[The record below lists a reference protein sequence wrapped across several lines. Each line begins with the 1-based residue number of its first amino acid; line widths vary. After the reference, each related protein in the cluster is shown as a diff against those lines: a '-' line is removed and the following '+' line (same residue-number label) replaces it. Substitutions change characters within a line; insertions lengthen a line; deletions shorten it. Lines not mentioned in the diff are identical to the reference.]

1 MTVGWPGGGDTAADE
16 VLIRALYNEHGG
28 ALLAY
33 ATRLTGDRAAAEDVV
48 QETLI
53 RAWRRP
59 DALTNDKGSVRGW
72 LLTVARNIVTD
83 RFRAR
88 AARPAEVAELS
99 SALVPAGRDHAEEVV
114 DSIVML
120 GALGQL
126 SAEHRDVLTTLYYQ
140 GHSVAE
146 AAAMFGVPRGTIK
159 SRTYYALRRLR
170 ELLGDLSAAPL
181 PEPVA
186 APRGVAG

>member
-1 MTVGWPGGGDTAADE
+1 MAVGWSSRRDAVADE
-16 VLIRALYNEHGG
+16 ALIREVYEQHGG

-48 QETLI
+48 QETLV

-59 DALTNDKGSVRGW
+59 DVLTNNQGSVRGW

-88 AARPAEVAELS
+88 AARPLEVAAPDGGAEGP
-99 SALVPAGRDHAEEVV
+99 VRQDHAEEVV
-114 DSIVML
+114 DSIVVL
-120 GALGQL
+120 DALGQL
-126 SAEHRDVLTTLYYQ
+126 SPEHRQVVTALYFQ

-146 AAAMFGVPRGTIK
+146 VADAVGVPPGTVK
-159 SRTYYALRRLR
+159 SRCYYALRRLR
-170 ELLGDLSAAPL
+170 EICSGSMVGQIAGV
-181 PEPVA
+181 E
-186 APRGVAG
+186 GVAGE